1 MNLRIIISVTLF
13 GALSIAAITWGH
25 EGLEGLFSFIDPP
38 SIYIVLGMVVVG
50 ALWSFPLAVIKQA
63 FADAFSTEDIDEN
76 RASLDYEVFMR
87 LSQLAVASGMY
98 GNLIGLIKMLS
109 NMDDPTAIG
118 PAMAVALLTLFYGI
132 ILGEFVF
139 KSMATSF
146 ITRTES
152 KIIRSNRGHTTIY
165 FSLFTLFILMSTF
178 FLMLLSHADFN
189 H

>member
-1 MNLRIIISVTLF
+1 MFI
-13 GALSIAAITWGH
+13 ALSVAGITWGH
-25 EGLEGLFSFIDPP
+25 DGFEAMFSFIDPP
-38 SIYIVLGMVVVG
+38 SIYIVSGMVVAG
-50 ALWSFPLAVIKQA
+50 ALWSFPLEVIKQA
-63 FADAFSTEDIDEN
+63 FADAFSTGAIDED
-76 RASLDYEVFMR
+76 RASVGYEVFMR

-98 GNLIGLIKMLS
+98 GNLIGLVKMLS

-132 ILGEFVF
+132 ILGEFIF

-152 KIIRSNRGHTTIY
+152 KIIRSSRGFMTIY
-165 FSLFTLFILMSTF
+165 FSLFTLFVLMSTF
-178 FLMLLSHADFN
+178 FLMLLSFADFN

>member
-1 MNLRIIISVTLF
+1 MVSKPCSLSLTHRLFISYRGWLSLEPSGPFHWRLSSRLYDAST
-13 GALSIAAITWGH
+13 GA
-25 EGLEGLFSFIDPP
+25 
-38 SIYIVLGMVVVG
+38 
-50 ALWSFPLAVIKQA
+50 
-63 FADAFSTEDIDEN
+63 IDED
-76 RASLDYEVFMR
+76 RASVGYEVFMR

-98 GNLIGLIKMLS
+98 GNLIGLVKMLS

-132 ILGEFVF
+132 ILGEFIF

-152 KIIRSNRGHTTIY
+152 KIIRSSRGFMTIY
-165 FSLFTLFILMSTF
+165 FSLFTLFVLMSTF
-178 FLMLLSHADFN
+178 FLMLLSFADFN